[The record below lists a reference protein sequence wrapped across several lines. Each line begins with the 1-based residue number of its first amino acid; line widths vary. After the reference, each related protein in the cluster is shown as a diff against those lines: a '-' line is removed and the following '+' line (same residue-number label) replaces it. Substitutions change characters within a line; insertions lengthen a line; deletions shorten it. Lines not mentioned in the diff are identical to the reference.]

1 MYFFLSMLSISETCY
16 TVAIIPC
23 MLSGLLSPHQTISLQ
38 GCATQLFFYLT
49 FGINN
54 CFLLTAMG
62 YDRYMAICNPLLYR
76 SKMSRTVCAHLL
88 SVTYIYGFSV
98 SLICT
103 TAQPDTRRPEAG
115 DEALIK
121 HWVLWPTPCGAEM
134 K

>member
-1 MYFFLSMLSISETCY
+1 MPKPNSTSVAEFLFEGFSSFGWQHRLGFFVVFLTLYLLTLSGNAVILTIIRLDHHLYTPMYFFLSMLSISETCY

-62 YDRYMAICNPLLYR
+62 YDRYMAICNPLR
-76 SKMSRTVCAHLL
+76 
-88 SVTYIYGFSV
+88 
-98 SLICT
+98 
-103 TAQPDTRRPEAG
+103 
-115 DEALIK
+115 
-121 HWVLWPTPCGAEM
+121 
-134 K
+134 